1 MAKKIGLKIKTSMP
15 ARDAQERAKS
25 FDEVALGYTV
35 EMALQE
41 ANRCIECKNE
51 PCVAGCPVEIDI
63 PKFVKE
69 VAAGDFKAA
78 WVTLS
83 EKNLL
88 PAICG
93 RVCPQ
98 EEQCEQ
104 KCTLGCK
111 FEPVAIGRLERFVA
125 DHAASQ
131 GWGVEDAVAESTGQR
146 VAIVGSGPAG
156 LTAAADLARRGHAVT
171 IFEALHKAGGVL
183 VYGIPEFRL
192 PKAIVAREVAT
203 LERMGVE
210 IKTSHVI
217 GRTFTIDELFD
228 ELGFDAVFV
237 ATGAGLP
244 YFPDIPGV
252 NLVGVYSANE
262 YLTRSNLMKAY
273 RFPAV
278 STPVLRAGRV
288 AVVGGGNTAMDAV
301 RTAKR
306 LGAEHAYLVYRR
318 TRAEMPARHEE
329 VEHAGEEGIE
339 FLMLAAPVA
348 LTGDDRGRV
357 RLMTCQ
363 RMQLGEPDASGR
375 RSPVPIPGDLF
386 ELEVEAVV
394 FAVGQGA
401 NPLIR
406 DTTPDLH
413 VNRKGYIIADATTG
427 ATEKPGV
434 FAGGDI
440 VTGGATVIS
449 AMGAGRRAA
458 RAIHEYLQHP
468 SADGHI

>member
-1 MAKKIGLKIKTSMP
+1 
-15 ARDAQERAKS
+15 
-25 FDEVALGYTV
+25 
-35 EMALQE
+35 
-41 ANRCIECKNE
+41 
-51 PCVAGCPVEIDI
+51 
-63 PKFVKE
+63 
-69 VAAGDFKAA
+69 
-78 WVTLS
+78 
-83 EKNLL
+83 
-88 PAICG
+88 
-93 RVCPQ
+93 
-98 EEQCEQ
+98 
-104 KCTLGCK
+104 
-111 FEPVAIGRLERFVA
+111 
-125 DHAASQ
+125 
-131 GWGVEDAVAESTGQR
+131 

-156 LTAAADLARRGHAVT
+156 LTAAADLARRGHGVT
-171 IFEALHKAGGVL
+171 VFEALHKPGGVL

-192 PKAIVAREVAT
+192 PKAIVAREVSA

-217 GRTFTIDELFD
+217 GRTFTVDELFD
-228 ELGFDAVFV
+228 ELGYDAVFV

-273 RFPAV
+273 KFPEAD
-278 STPVLRAGRV
+278 TPMIRGRNV
-288 AVVGGGNTAMDAV
+288 AVVGGGNTAMDSV

-306 LGAEHAYLVYRR
+306 LGAEHAYLIYRR
-318 TRAEMPARHEE
+318 SRDEMPARKEE
-329 VEHAGEEGIE
+329 IEHAEEEGIE
-339 FLMLAAPVA
+339 ITLLAAPVA
-348 LTGDDRGRV
+348 VLGDAESRV
-357 RLMTCQ
+357 TRLRCQ
-363 RMQLGEPDASGR
+363 RMELGEPDASGR
-375 RSPVPIPGDLF
+375 RSPVPIKGSEYEID
-386 ELEVEAVV
+386 VDVVV

-413 VNRKGYIIADATTG
+413 VNRKGYIVADPVTG

-458 RAIHEYLQHP
+458 RAIHEYLEHP
-468 SADGHI
+468 SVDGHV